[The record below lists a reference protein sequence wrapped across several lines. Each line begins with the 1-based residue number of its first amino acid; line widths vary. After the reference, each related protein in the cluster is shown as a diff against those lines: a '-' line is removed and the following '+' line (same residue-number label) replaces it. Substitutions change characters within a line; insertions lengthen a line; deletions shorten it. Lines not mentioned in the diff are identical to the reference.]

1 MSETKLIKMKRIY
14 FITLF
19 FLIAVFLFSCKKETV
34 VYATTADQITTQL
47 KKVITDNYI
56 KRIIAWDN
64 QGGFPPIS
72 PDFGIGWT
80 FSNGFITI
88 NGYGLNQ
95 TRNLLYL
102 DKYDI
107 SNVLVSDGTS
117 SPALIL
123 HFKN

>member
-1 MSETKLIKMKRIY
+1 MIKMKRIY

-19 FLIAVFLFSCKKETV
+19 FLIAIFLFSCKKETV

-47 KKVITDNYI
+47 KKVIADNYI
-56 KRIIAWDN
+56 KRIIAWDD
-64 QGGFPPIS
+64 QGGFPPVS

-88 NGYGLNQ
+88 TGYGLGIDQ

-102 DKYDI
+102 DKYKI
-107 SNVLVSDGTS
+107 SNVLLTDGTS